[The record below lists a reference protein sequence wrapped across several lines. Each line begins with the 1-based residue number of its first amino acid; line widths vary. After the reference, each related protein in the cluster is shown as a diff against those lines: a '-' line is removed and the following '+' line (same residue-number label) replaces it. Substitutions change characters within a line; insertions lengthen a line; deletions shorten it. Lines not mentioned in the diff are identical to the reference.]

1 MILIGTSGSTKCDW
15 QLVDNKK
22 TLIKKSTKGMNP
34 FFMDDVAISDIVKS
48 LGDEIIDHK
57 KEIEVVYYFGAGCS
71 SKHFAAMLERGI
83 SMVFNHSHLYVKE
96 DIVAAAFATFD
107 GKPSITALMGTGS
120 NACHFDGD
128 IVRQEVS
135 GMDFIL
141 GDEGSRSHFGKLLL
155 SKYLK
160 KQLPEAI
167 ANDLE
172 KEFRLTKE
180 EILLNVYIKPY
191 ANVYLSS
198 FSQFIKERI
207 DHPFLRDMVK
217 QSINEFVTTYVCSY
231 NNYKNLAVNFVGSVP
246 YFFEEIVNEVV
257 EQNELQKGV
266 FIEEPIDLL
275 VSYLIKKHYRN

>member
-15 QLVDNKK
+15 QLVDANK
-22 TLIKKSTKGMNP
+22 TLARKSSKGMNP
-34 FFMDDVAISDIVKS
+34 FFMDDVAISDIAKS
-48 LGDEIIDHK
+48 LGSDILDHK
-57 KEIEVVYYFGAGCS
+57 SEIEVVYYFGAGCS
-71 SKHFAAMLERGI
+71 SKHFASMVERGL
-83 SMVFNHSHLYVKE
+83 SMVFNKSHLYVKE
-96 DIVAAAFATFD
+96 DIVAAAFATFN
-107 GKPSITALMGTGS
+107 GEPSITALMGTGS

-155 SKYLK
+155 SKFLK
-160 KQLPEAI
+160 KQLPSEI
-167 ANDLE
+167 AQDLE
-172 KEFRLTKE
+172 KEFQIDKE

-207 DHPFLRDMVK
+207 EHPYLKAMVK
-217 QSINEFVTTYVCSY
+217 QSVHEFVETYICSIK
-231 NNYKNLAVNFVGSVP
+231 NYKNLPVHFVGSVP
-246 YFFEEIVNEVV
+246 HFFEEIVNEVV
-257 EQNELQKGV
+257 GEHQLIKGI

-275 VSYLIKKHYRN
+275 VSYLIKKHYKN